1 MGNYLQIT
9 LVTGPSEASYG
20 SSVTLTAY
28 VKNVWTQDILY
39 ADATA
44 RIDNIEVVPPYGR
57 INVHDTRF
65 FPITFTMP
73 NKSVIATVFAMYWGT
88 DNQWHEDDR
97 KQFSIKLAGET
108 PPPGVSAS
116 IENLKVYAEGTAE
129 VYPPLLDV
137 YPGKKV
143 SIKFDAH
150 SGYGSLP
157 YGLWFDASVIIKKP
171 VSGDQERYDKSET
184 GPYSTCTLDHFD
196 FSKDWVADEQGTYY
210 ATVIL
215 RARTSLVGSSQEV
228 ARKSNIKVFTVT
240 QTVPPPDEY
249 KGRITSP
256 QVRYGANNW
265 VSAPQTIEQGQGFS
279 VAFTAINDSS
289 IALVLRGEF
298 EVKWPSGKTNTGSDF
313 TGTRIPPL
321 ETTVGSGGNHTFKWN
336 PFGQVNAFTADE
348 PGDYTAKFKLYGKK
362 AGESDSAYKE
372 LCTPWEGK
380 ILTVTEAEVPP
391 PGEGVPSGKAEIV
404 RKALDFELLG
414 SGYEIPVTKTLSV
427 PEHARLSIIAKTI
440 SAERERLKAEVWIYG
455 PAPVLGQQE
464 GGEITHGPLK
474 YHYTDTS
481 SWPCCDPETQ
491 HEFIWPSSLIPLPNS
506 TFLIDEEGQWT
517 ITINITDA
525 SDEELLATYDGV
537 MCGAEKAAPSIWG
550 IFAEIMPL
558 MMIMMM
564 FGMMIPMTRELGQG
578 VEE

>member
-1 MGNYLQIT
+1 MGAYLEIT

-73 NKSVIATVFAMYWGT
+73 NKSVIVTVFAMYWGT

-108 PPPGVSAS
+108 PPPGISAS
-116 IENLKVYAEGTAE
+116 IESLKVYAEGTAP
-129 VYPPLLDV
+129 VYPPLLNV
-137 YPGKKV
+137 IPGKKV

-150 SGYGSLP
+150 SNYGSLP
-157 YGLWFDASVIIKKP
+157 FGLWFDAYAILKKP
-171 VSGDQERYDKSET
+171 VSGSESRYDKSET
-184 GPYSTCTLDHFD
+184 GPYSMCTLDHFD
-196 FSKDWVADEQGTYY
+196 FKEDWVADEKGTYY
-210 ATVIL
+210 ADIIL
-215 RARTSLVGSSQEV
+215 KARSSLYGSSVEV
-228 ARKSNIKVFTVT
+228 DKKTNVKVFTVT
-240 QTVPPPDEY
+240 QDVPSPDEY
-249 KGRITSP
+249 SGEISKVQGRTG
-256 QVRYGANNW
+256 VANW
-265 VSAPQTIEQGQGFS
+265 GGIPLSLKQGDGYS
-279 VAFTAINDSS
+279 IAVTVTNKSS
-289 IALVLRGEF
+289 IALVLRGTLTIT
-298 EVKWPSGKTNTGSDF
+298 KPSGNKDTASDF
-313 TGTRIPPL
+313 TGTSVPYI
-321 ETTVGSGGNHTFKWN
+321 ETTVSPGASHTFKWN
-336 PFGQVNAFTADE
+336 PYPQVHAFTADE
-348 PGDYTAKFKLYGKK
+348 VGDYQASFALQGKK
-362 AGESDSAYKE
+362 SGEPDSAYRA
-372 LCTPWEGK
+372 LCDPWQG
-380 ILTVTEAEVPP
+380 TVATVSSPH
-391 PGEGVPSGKAEIV
+391 GEPSGKAEIV

-440 SAERERLKAEVWIYG
+440 STERERLKAEVWIYG

-491 HEFIWPSSLIPLPNS
+491 HEFIWPSSLVPLPNS

-525 SDEELLATYDGV
+525 SDGELLATYDGV

-564 FGMMIPMTRELGQG
+564 FGMMIPMMRDVAGEL
-578 VEE
+578 EEGHE